1 MSKVVEE
8 VWWGKPVKGC
18 WQTSGREGVYT
29 RKSIANKI
37 LENRT
42 EISDGAGPFAANREK
57 KIREAFSK
65 GREEKSKKIEQVAVA
80 APPRTTVD
88 DVLQMLRS
96 ASGLPGLENIFAE
109 DGDEQEQ
116 EHGDGDEQEQQ
127 EEEESSD
134 DDAFARIRLLN
145 FAGAAPEAAA
155 KASSQSGAKDLL
167 PKPRTKAPPAGFQRE
182 RQAAQASGPAP
193 RITSG
198 PTGSLRS
205 SSKFRAGSLARSNP
219 NRSSTAEI
227 DRVPAQVT
235 RPQVDAMEL
244 DGRGQRIQDA
254 LQGEVEKIASDFAT
268 LASGLASDNYS
279 LSMTLEER
287 KAFEKRVHS
296 HNKELSK
303 LTTSI
308 KASNER
314 ISKSSN
320 KRALRS
326 EEEALAAW
334 QKKVDHLMTFF
345 KLVVVKNPPP
355 HEFITA
361 LDACSQDGVKLP
373 SGSLFPWYASQ
384 AQHAMMQDRFES
396 VLAMCDI
403 SNNVFERL
411 LSNGIPQ
418 ESLPQAAQEMFDNTV
433 LEQLGTLTEKE
444 ALLPTCQSD
453 KKAQLK
459 EMALESL
466 KAFLA
471 SLLELVLLLLV

>member
-1 MSKVVEE
+1 M
-8 VWWGKPVKGC
+8 
-18 WQTSGREGVYT
+18 
-29 RKSIANKI
+29 
-37 LENRT
+37 
-42 EISDGAGPFAANREK
+42 
-57 KIREAFSK
+57 
-65 GREEKSKKIEQVAVA
+65 
-80 APPRTTVD
+80 
-88 DVLQMLRS
+88 LQMLRS

-134 DDAFARIRLLN
+134 DDACGRMKLLN
-145 FAGAAPEAAA
+145 FAGPAPEAAA
-155 KASSQSGAKDLL
+155 KASSQSGAKDFL
-167 PKPRTKAPPAGFQRE
+167 PRPKTKAPTALH
-182 RQAAQASGPAP
+182 QARHASQPSGPAP
-193 RITSG
+193 RTTCGPSG
-198 PTGSLRS
+198 SQRC
-205 SSKFRAGSLARSNP
+205 SSKFRAGSLARASL
-219 NRSSTAEI
+219 NRHATPET
-227 DRVPAQVT
+227 DRVPAQIP
-235 RPQVDAMEL
+235 RPQVDTMEL

-254 LQGEVEKIASDFAT
+254 LQRDLEAIASDFAT
-268 LASGLASDNYS
+268 LASGLASENYS
-279 LSMTLEER
+279 QSMTLEQR
-287 KAFEKRVHS
+287 KAFEKMMHS
-296 HNKELSK
+296 HSKELSK

-308 KASNER
+308 KTSNER

-320 KRALRS
+320 KRAL
-326 EEEALAAW
+326 LAEQEILSAW
-334 QKKVDHLMTFF
+334 QKKVDHLSTFF

-373 SGSLFPWYASQ
+373 SGSLFLWYASQ

-396 VLAMCDI
+396 VLAMCEI

-411 LSNGIPQ
+411 LSNGIAK

-444 ALLPTCQSD
+444 AVLPTCQSD

-459 EMALESL
+459 LMALESL

-471 SLLELVLLLLV
+471 SLLELVLLLLLLLLSLLRVLLLRGLLVFLLSLLRLLLLLLVLFQRLLSLSTASTTAAVHYDYDSSC